1 MVEKGR
7 VVRDILM
14 QGREVM
20 QLTKL
25 DKIIPYEIDL
35 DLYMDNNPLDMYY
48 EGVITDKNVEN
59 VKAQILM
66 NNLEMNKPAGG
77 KSTYYVERTE
87 RADFEYETYLF
98 QKQYTNKMQNDS
110 EEWFERR
117 MISLQNSLD
126 EPKKAEMEY
135 ESNLSCGSIK

>member
-35 DLYMDNNPLDMYY
+35 DLYMDNNPLDM
-48 EGVITDKNVEN
+48 
-59 VKAQILM
+59 
-66 NNLEMNKPAGG
+66 
-77 KSTYYVERTE
+77 
-87 RADFEYETYLF
+87 
-98 QKQYTNKMQNDS
+98 
-110 EEWFERR
+110 
-117 MISLQNSLD
+117 
-126 EPKKAEMEY
+126 
-135 ESNLSCGSIK
+135 